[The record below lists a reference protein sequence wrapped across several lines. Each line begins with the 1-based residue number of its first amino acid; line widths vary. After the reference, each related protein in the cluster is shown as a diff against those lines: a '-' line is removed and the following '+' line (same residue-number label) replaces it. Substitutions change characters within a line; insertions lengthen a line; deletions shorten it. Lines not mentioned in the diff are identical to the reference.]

1 MHQQFEMLNL
11 KSLVYMSV
19 DKTMVWQFSIFL
31 QLITLFM
38 SIDRVETVKPVNQD
52 QSLIKPVIDP

>member
-19 DKTMVWQFSIFL
+19 DKTMV
-31 QLITLFM
+31 
-38 SIDRVETVKPVNQD
+38 
-52 QSLIKPVIDP
+52 